1 METYLTVDIGNSA
14 VSIALLKGLRVYYS
28 ENVDVNQPVREF
40 TGAMKKVLATV
51 RRGNHDL
58 TAVLVCSVVPAKNRS
73 VRNLITKNL
82 GIRPHFVGEEL
93 DVPLINKYRDPAQ
106 VGRDRLVGAYAAQK
120 LFGQPAII
128 IDFGTAIT
136 LDVLSRDGH
145 YMGGIIVP
153 GMRLSLESLHSK
165 AALLPRIEEVR
176 RPRSV
181 IGRTTEHSILSGLV
195 YGYGEMC
202 RGLVRRISRDIEGRP
217 RIVVT
222 GGYARLMVQF
232 LSDLA
237 PAVDTHLVHKG
248 LVLCYHH
255 HIRA

>member
-14 VSIALLKGLRVYYS
+14 VSIAVVKGLRVRYA
-28 ENVDVNQPVREF
+28 ENVDVNQPVRDF

-51 RRGNHDL
+51 RRGNYDL
-58 TAVLVCSVVPAKNRS
+58 TAVLVCSVVPVKNRP
-73 VRNLITKNL
+73 VRNLLTKHL
-82 GIRPHFVGEEL
+82 GIRPHFVGEDL

-106 VGRDRLVGAYAAQK
+106 VGRDRLVGAYAAQQ
-120 LFGQPAII
+120 LFGQPAVIV
-128 IDFGTAIT
+128 DFGTAIT

-145 YMGGIIVP
+145 YMGGVIVP
-153 GMRLSLESLHSK
+153 GMRLSLESLHRK
-165 AALLPRIEEVR
+165 AALLPRIEEVH

-202 RGLVRRISRDIEGRP
+202 RGLVRRISRNIEGRP

-232 LSDLA
+232 LSDLE

-248 LVLCYHH
+248 LVLCYRH
-255 HIRA
+255 HIRG